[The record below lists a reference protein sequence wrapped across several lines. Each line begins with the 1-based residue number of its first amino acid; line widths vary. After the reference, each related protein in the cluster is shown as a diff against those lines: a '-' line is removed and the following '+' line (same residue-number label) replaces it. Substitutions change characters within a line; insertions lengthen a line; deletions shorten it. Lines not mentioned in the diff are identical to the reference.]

1 LKCSEEDFSLSISTL
16 QETQD
21 YQMSSNSVYRK
32 GCKCPTVPPEN
43 FKYIHYNMLEDKLKS
58 TANNLS
64 HTVGEQV
71 FYLKYGN
78 NRDPGKSSRFSLKK
92 LMVMA
97 VTLTIKISFLFR

>member
-1 LKCSEEDFSLSISTL
+1 
-16 QETQD
+16 
-21 YQMSSNSVYRK
+21 MSSNSVYRK

-58 TANNLS
+58 TANNLIQLENKFF
-64 HTVGEQV
+64 H
-71 FYLKYGN
+71 LKYGN